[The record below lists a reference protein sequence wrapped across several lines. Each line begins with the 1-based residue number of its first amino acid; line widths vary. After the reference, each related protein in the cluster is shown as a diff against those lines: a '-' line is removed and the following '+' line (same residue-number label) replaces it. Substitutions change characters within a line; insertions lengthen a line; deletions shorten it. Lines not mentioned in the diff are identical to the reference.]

1 MISFYMEFL
10 KEMTVKRKNN
20 EHIMETNKGG
30 EYMDL
35 KEKILNKT
43 IYSIKFKLIIAV
55 VIVQCLSSYIGQ
67 GVNMAMLRARHT
79 FEDIGISTYLFDGSV
94 GIFISTVI
102 SICISIFIIVYIYDR
117 LVLKRLRKVLRFTKE
132 LGNGVLS
139 EKLNFKGNDDISR
152 LGNSLDKAA
161 SNIKL
166 LVSEIMGASNK
177 INLSSGDIL
186 ALVSSSHES
195 ISTINET
202 SSILSHD
209 AFQLI
214 DTAHQAD
221 SSINSIKKA
230 MDELLQRVKV
240 GAESANEM
248 ESSAY
253 QMKLKVTNSLEKA
266 KATNS
271 EIQEKI
277 QNAIKAGEIVDEIIL
292 MSDSIKNISEQ
303 INLLSLNA
311 SIEAARAGEHG
322 KGFAVVASEVKKL
335 AGQSADTIA
344 NVDNLV
350 NQVREVFNK
359 LTMSSQD
366 LLHYIKHIVKEDYE
380 LLLQNGDQYQKDA
393 KIISRV
399 TEEVTYSA
407 ELVSNSIEA
416 ISKVI
421 NQVVDVSGKTSNST
435 EKINTSLSEINVIM
449 DGSKNSVE
457 GQVNLVEHLKKSVEK
472 FEI

>member
-1 MISFYMEFL
+1 M
-10 KEMTVKRKNN
+10 K
-20 EHIMETNKGG
+20 
-30 EYMDL
+30 
-35 KEKILNKT
+35 
-43 IYSIKFKLIIAV
+43 
-55 VIVQCLSSYIGQ
+55 
-67 GVNMAMLRARHT
+67 
-79 FEDIGISTYLFDGSV
+79 
-94 GIFISTVI
+94 
-102 SICISIFIIVYIYDR
+102 
-117 LVLKRLRKVLRFTKE
+117 FTKE
-132 LGNGVLS
+132 LGNGILS

-202 SSILSHD
+202 SSILSDD

-221 SSINSIKKA
+221 SSVNNIKKA

-366 LLHYIKHIVKEDYE
+366 LLHYIEHIVKEDYE

-457 GQVNLVEHLKKSVEK
+457 GQVNFVEHLKKSVEK